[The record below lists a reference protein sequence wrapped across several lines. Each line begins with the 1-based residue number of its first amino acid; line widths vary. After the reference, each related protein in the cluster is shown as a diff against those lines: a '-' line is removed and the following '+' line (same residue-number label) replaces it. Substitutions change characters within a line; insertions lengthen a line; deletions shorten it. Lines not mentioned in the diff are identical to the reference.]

1 MSAPDV
7 HATAAAVSS
16 SFVASSSSAAS
27 ASEGGVTVG
36 EHVEWHL
43 LGMTFNAD
51 TVIST
56 VLAAL
61 VILGVGLYL
70 ARKSTSGV
78 PSGLQLMFEA
88 VTNQIERQVESNI
101 GIRTAPFVVPLAL
114 SLFFFILIS
123 NWFAILP
130 HAWEEYVR
138 PPTADVNLTF
148 ALALFVMILVWVTG
162 IRVKGKHYFKHFVQ
176 PNPLMLPLNII
187 EELVKP
193 VTLALRLFGNILA
206 GTVMVAVL
214 ALLPAYL
221 LWLPTSAWKLF
232 DLFIGLLQA
241 LIFALLT
248 IIYFGFAAGQDEE
261 EAH

>member
-1 MSAPDV
+1 MSAPV
-7 HATAAAVSS
+7 R
-16 SFVASSSSAAS
+16 AAS
-27 ASEGGVTVG
+27 ASEGGVSVG
-36 EHVEWHL
+36 EHIEWHV
-43 LGMTFNAD
+43 LGLTLNVD

-56 VLAAL
+56 VLAAMI
-61 VILGVGLYL
+61 VLGFGLLL

-78 PSGLQLMFEA
+78 PSGLQLTFET
-88 VTNQIERQVESNI
+88 VTDQVERQVESNI
-101 GIRTAPFVVPLAL
+101 GIRTAPFVVPLAI

-130 HAWEEYVR
+130 HAWEEYIR

-148 ALALFVMILVWVTG
+148 ALAFFVMTLVWVTG
-162 IRVKGKHYFKHFVQ
+162 IRVKGSHYFKHFVQ
-176 PNPLMLPLNII
+176 PNVFMLPLNII

-206 GTVMVAVL
+206 GTVMVGVISM
-214 ALLPAYL
+214 LPAFV
-221 LWLPTSAWKLF
+221 LWLPTTAWKLF

-248 IIYFGFAAGQDEE
+248 ILYFGFAAGQDEE

>member
-1 MSAPDV
+1 MRDLV
-7 HATAAAVSS
+7 LT
-16 SFVASSSSAAS
+16 
-27 ASEGGVTVG
+27 EGGGVQVG
-36 EHVEWHL
+36 EHPQWHV
-43 LGMTFNAD
+43 LGLTINAD

-56 VLAAL
+56 VIAAVIVLA
-61 VILGVGLYL
+61 VGLYL
-70 ARKSTSGV
+70 AAKATAKV
-78 PSGLQLMFEA
+78 PSGLQLTFEA
-88 VTNQIERQVESNI
+88 VTNQVERQVESNI
-101 GIRTAPFVVPLAL
+101 GIRTAPFVVPLAI

-123 NWFAILP
+123 NWLALLP

-148 ALALFVMILVWVTG
+148 ALAFFVIILVHMTG
-162 IRVKGKHYFKHFVQ
+162 IRVKGKSYFKHFVH
-176 PNPLMLPLNII
+176 PYPLMLPLNII
-187 EELVKP
+187 DELVKP

-214 ALLPAYL
+214 SLLPAAVS
-221 LWLPTSAWKLF
+221 WLPTSAWKLF

-248 IIYFGFAAGQDEE
+248 ILYFGFAAGPEGE